1 MQQPAMLQPAINPG
15 RIRCLSA
22 KLRQELTKPYP
33 SIKRSKRMMKDT
45 LLQKIKSHEA
55 TIGVIGL
62 GYVGLPLVLRFAE
75 ERFKVIGFDVDPSK
89 VNQLNTGQSYIRH
102 IDAER
107 VRRLR
112 NEQRFEATADFS
124 RLSEPDCII
133 ICVPTPLTPKKDPD
147 MQYIEKTA
155 AAISKTLRAGQL
167 VSLESTTYPGT
178 TDEVL
183 LDLFRK
189 KGLEVGKDYFLV
201 FSPEREDPGNPKF
214 STRTI
219 PKVVGGTTPA
229 CLQLGVA
236 LYEQVIDK
244 VIPVSSTRAAELVKL
259 LENIYRCVNIALVN
273 ELKLLTDRMNIDVWE
288 VIEAASSK
296 PFGFTPFYPGP
307 GLGGHCIP
315 IDPFYLSWKAKE
327 YDFSTRFIQ
336 LAGEINISMPHY
348 VIEKVGAALN
358 DRGRSIRGTRVLVL
372 GVAYKKDVD
381 DVRESPSLEIMKLLK
396 ERGAEISYSDP
407 YIPKLHKMREY
418 DFSYM
423 SSEPLT
429 ENTLRGVDV
438 VLITTDHSKID
449 YQWVVDHSSIVVDT
463 RNATKTVRNGRDKIV
478 RA

>member
-1 MQQPAMLQPAINPG
+1 
-15 RIRCLSA
+15 
-22 KLRQELTKPYP
+22 
-33 SIKRSKRMMKDT
+33 MMKDMV
-45 LLQKIKSHEA
+45 LQKIKSHEA

-75 ERFKVIGFDVDPSK
+75 ERFKVIGFDVDPTK
-89 VNQLNTGQSYIRH
+89 VNQLNEGQSYIHH
-102 IDAER
+102 ISADR
-107 VRRLR
+107 IRRLR
-112 NEQRFEATADFS
+112 NEKRFEATSDFA
-124 RLSEPDCII
+124 RLAEPDCII

-155 AAISKTLRAGQL
+155 DAISRTLRAGQL

-183 LDLFRK
+183 LDLFRQ
-189 KGLEVGKDYFLV
+189 KGLEAGKDYFLV

-229 CLQLGVA
+229 CLELGVA

-296 PFGFTPFYPGP
+296 PFGFTPFFPGP

-336 LAGEINISMPHY
+336 LAGEINAAMPHY
-348 VIEKVGAALN
+348 VIERLGAALN
-358 DRGRSIRGTRVLVL
+358 DRSRSIRGSKVLVL

-396 ERGAEISYSDP
+396 ERGAEVSYSDP
-407 YIPKLHKMREY
+407 FIARLHKMREY
-418 DFSYM
+418 DFSYL
-423 SSEPLT
+423 SSVPLT
-429 ENTLRGVDV
+429 EESLRSYDV
-438 VLITTDHSKID
+438 VLIATDHSNVD
-449 YQWVVDHSSIVVDT
+449 YQRIVDHSRLVVDT
-463 RNATKTVRNGRDKIV
+463 RNATKAIKTGREKIV

>member
-1 MQQPAMLQPAINPG
+1 MVKN
-15 RIRCLSA
+15 
-22 KLRQELTKPYP
+22 ELLE
-33 SIKRSKRMMKDT
+33 R
-45 LLQKIKSHEA
+45 IKSHQA
-55 TIGVIGL
+55 KIGVIGL
-62 GYVGLPLVLRFAE
+62 GYVGLPLVLRFGE
-75 ERFKVIGFDVDPSK
+75 EHFNVIGFDVDPAK
-89 VNQLNTGQSYIRH
+89 VSQLNAGQSYIRH
-102 IDAER
+102 IDGGR
-107 VRRLR
+107 IQKLR
-112 NEQRFEATADFS
+112 GEKQFEATSDFA
-124 RLSEPDCII
+124 RLAEPDCII
-133 ICVPTPLTPKKDPD
+133 ICVPTPLTEKKDPD
-147 MQYIEKTA
+147 LQYIEKTA
-155 AAISKTLRAGQL
+155 DAISKTLRRSQL

-178 TDEVL
+178 TDEIL
-183 LDLFRK
+183 LDLFRQS
-189 KGLEVGKDYFLV
+189 GLKVGEDYFLV

-229 CLQLGVA
+229 CAELGVA

-259 LENIYRCVNIALVN
+259 LENIYRSVNIALVN
-273 ELKLLTDRMNIDVWE
+273 ELKLLTDRMGIDVWE

-336 LAGEINISMPHY
+336 LAGEINTSMPHY
-348 VIEKVGAALN
+348 VIEKVAEALN
-358 DRGRSIRGTRVLVL
+358 DRSRSVRGARVLVL

-381 DVRESPSLEIMKLLK
+381 DVRESPALEIMKLLK
-396 ERGAEISYSDP
+396 ERGADLSYSDP

-423 SSEPLT
+423 SSLPLT
-429 ENTLRGVDV
+429 KEILAEKDV
-438 VLITTDHSKID
+438 VLITTDHSNTD
-449 YQWVVDHSSIVVDT
+449 YQWVVDHSNLVIDT
-463 RNATKTVRNGRDKIV
+463 RNATRHVRNHRDRIV

>member
-1 MQQPAMLQPAINPG
+1 M
-15 RIRCLSA
+15 
-22 KLRQELTKPYP
+22 
-33 SIKRSKRMMKDT
+33 SKDA
-45 LLQKIKSHEA
+45 LLAKIKGHEA

-62 GYVGLPLVLRFAE
+62 GYVGLPLILRFGE
-75 ERFKVIGFDVDPSK
+75 ERFHVLGFDVDENK
-89 VNQLNTGQSYIRH
+89 VTQLNAGKSYIQH
-102 IDAER
+102 IDAQR
-107 VRRLR
+107 IQHLR
-112 NEQRFEATADFS
+112 NEKRFEATTEFG
-124 RLSEPDCII
+124 RLAEADCII
-133 ICVPTPLTPKKDPD
+133 ICVPTPLTAKKDPD
-147 MQYIEKTA
+147 LQYIEKTA
-155 AAISKTLRAGQL
+155 ESVSKTLRAGQL
-167 VSLESTTYPGT
+167 ISLESTTYPGT
-178 TDEVL
+178 TDEIL
-183 LDLFRK
+183 LNLFRK
-189 KGLEVGKDYFLV
+189 SGLEVGRDYFLV

-229 CLQLGVA
+229 CLELGVA
-236 LYEQVIDK
+236 IYQQVIDR

-259 LENIYRCVNIALVN
+259 LENIYRSVNIALVN

-336 LAGEINISMPHY
+336 LAGEINTSMPHY
-348 VIEKVGAALN
+348 VIEKIGAALN
-358 DRGRSIRGTRVLVL
+358 DRARSIRGSKVLIL

-396 ERGAEISYSDP
+396 ERGADISYSDP
-407 YIPKLHKMREY
+407 FIPKLHTMREY

-423 SSEPLT
+423 SSVALSE
-429 ENTLRGVDV
+429 ESLRSYDV
-438 VLITTDHSKID
+438 VLITTDHSKLD
-449 YQWVVDHSSIVVDT
+449 YQWIVDHSRLVVDT
-463 RNATKTVRNGRDKIV
+463 RNATKTVRNGREKII